1 MSSILF
7 KLVVVGAT
15 ATAVTFLKVDPDL
28 AEQIGGATGLTAFA
42 ALLAKFWGD

>member
-7 KLVVVGAT
+7 KLVAVGAI
-15 ATAVTFLKVDPDL
+15 ATAVTYFKLDRSL
-28 AEQIGGATGLTAFA
+28 AEQIGGATGLTAFG